1 MKIVCTNCQK
11 EEELDDK
18 SFKDLSYMVKEYGM
32 EISGYLSILN
42 NMFGKC
48 LNDSE
53 HSFTFD
59 KTFTDQIQDVVN
71 KEKSN
76 IIEHDKVKKNIEI
89 SNQENKTLQEKINE
103 LTLKSNE
110 LKMKIDHDKEMITY
124 LNEERNNLKIEIE
137 KLTGNS
143 NITIWY

>member
-11 EEELDDK
+11 EEELNDK

-59 KTFTDQIQDVVN
+59 KTFTDQIQEIVN

-89 SNQENKTLQEKINE
+89 SNQENKILQEKIND

-110 LKMKIDHDKEMITY
+110 LKMKIDHDKEMIPY
-124 LNEERNNLKIEIE
+124 LNEERNNLKTEIE